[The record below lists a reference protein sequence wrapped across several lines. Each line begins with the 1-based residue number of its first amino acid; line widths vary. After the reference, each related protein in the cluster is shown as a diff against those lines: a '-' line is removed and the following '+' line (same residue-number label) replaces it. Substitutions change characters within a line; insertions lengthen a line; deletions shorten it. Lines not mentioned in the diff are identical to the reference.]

1 MPGDEWRVEVALK
14 DEEHGQSVGERMRSL
29 LIDEEARGLLSD
41 GIIVTRDD
49 LDLFLYAGDEAG
61 AREAERVIRDLL
73 SGDQLEA
80 EVSLTRW
87 HPVQE
92 DWVDG
97 SVPLPDTD
105 ADRGAELERKERREA
120 QEAVEE
126 GDTDWDV
133 RATFASHGRTEEVS
147 DGLEAEG
154 FDVLRR
160 WRHLVA
166 KVLTEEDARA
176 LEERL
181 RSEGAE
187 DVEIEARDVHMYGPF
202 RFFAGIFG

>member
-1 MPGDEWRVEVALK
+1 MPGDEWRVQVALR
-14 DEEHGQSVGERMRSL
+14 DEKHGQSVGERMRSL
-29 LIDEEARGLLSD
+29 LIDEEARGLLGD
-41 GIIVTRDD
+41 GVIVTRDD

-73 SGDQLEA
+73 SEDQLQA
-80 EVSLTRW
+80 DVKLTRW

-92 DWVDG
+92 EWVDAA
-97 SVPLPDTD
+97 VPLPQTD
-105 ADRGAELERKERREA
+105 ADRSAELGRKERREA

-133 RATFASHGRTEEVS
+133 RATFESHGATKEVA

-166 KVLTEEDARA
+166 KVLTEEDAHS
-176 LEERL
+176 LEQRL